1 MQTHPRI
8 KGSEEVDLVFKP
20 FYQKVV
26 LGYSK
31 LRKVVEGYQ
40 SVGRRVVVTIGSW
53 DGGIHIGHARYII
66 RARAEGDILI
76 VALDSDRAVKLY
88 KGAYRPITPENE
100 RAELLTYMEQ
110 VSFVTCID
118 DVSDTGWWQCGLLKA
133 VRPDIFVAVED
144 SYPPEQLEEIRQYV
158 SKVVVL
164 PRQAETS
171 TSAVISQI
179 LKGHFLPAFQ
189 EALHGTMERKNPVRP
204 DSDVRPGTP

>member
-1 MQTHPRI
+1 MKTHPRI
-8 KGSEEVDLVFKP
+8 NGSEEVDPIFKS
-20 FYQKVV
+20 FHQKVV
-26 LGYSK
+26 LDYDK

-40 SVGRRVVVTIGSW
+40 AIGRKVVVTIGSW

-66 RARAEGDILI
+66 RARAEGDMLI

-88 KGAYRPITPENE
+88 KGEYRPITPENE

-118 DVSDTGWWQCGLLKA
+118 DVSDTGWWQCDLLN
-133 VRPDIFVAVED
+133 VIRPDIFVAVED
-144 SYPPEQLEEIRQYV
+144 SYPKEQLEEIHQYV

-171 TSAVISQI
+171 TSAVISKI
-179 LKGHFLPAFQ
+179 IKGHFFPAFK
-189 EALHGTMERKNPVRP
+189 EVLHETMERKNPVRP
-204 DSDVRPGTP
+204 DSDIHPSTT

>member
-1 MQTHPRI
+1 MNTHPRI
-8 KGSEEVDLVFKP
+8 ESGEVDPIFKS
-20 FYQKVV
+20 FHQKVV
-26 LGYSK
+26 LDYEK

-40 SVGRRVVVTIGSW
+40 AVGRKVVVTIGSW

-66 RARAEGDILI
+66 RACAEGDILI

-88 KGAYRPITPENE
+88 KGEYRPITPENE
-100 RAELLTYMEQ
+100 RAELLTYLEQ

-118 DVSDTGWWQCGLLKA
+118 DVSDTGWWQCGLLEA

-144 SYPPEQLEEIRQYV
+144 SYPEEQLAEIRQYV

-171 TSAVISQI
+171 TSAVIGQI
-179 LKGHFLPAFQ
+179 IKGHFLPAFQ
-189 EALHGTMERKNPVRP
+189 EVLYGTMERKTPVRP
-204 DSDVRPGTP
+204 DSDIHPSNP